1 MLPEDKLGLRI
12 REMRRTRGL
21 SLDKLAQKT
30 GYTKGYLSKV
40 ENSDKAPP
48 VSTLIVLAEALGTT
62 MSELFGEDRSHSA
75 CSLVKKDQ
83 RLLMARGGTAFGYSY
98 ETLAHSYLH
107 RRMEPY
113 LLTIPAE
120 NVKGGVFQHKGEEMM
135 LVVQGTMRFIHG
147 DQEYLVEEGD
157 CVYFDSGIPHR
168 GLAEGGQD
176 VKCVMVIFVP

>member
-1 MLPEDKLGLRI
+1 MLSEDKLGLRI
-12 REMRRTRGL
+12 REMRQARGL

-30 GYTKGYLSKV
+30 GFTKGYLSKV

-62 MSELFGEDRSHSA
+62 ISELFGEQQPHSA

-98 ETLAHSYLH
+98 ETLAHAYPNK
-107 RRMEPY
+107 RMEPY
-113 LLTIPAE
+113 LLTIPAK
-120 NVKGGVFQHKGEEMM
+120 NAKKAMFQHRGEEMM
-135 LVVQGTMRFIHG
+135 LVLQGAMHFTHG

-157 CVYFDSGIPHR
+157 CIYFDSGIPHL
-168 GLAEGGQD
+168 GLAAGDQD